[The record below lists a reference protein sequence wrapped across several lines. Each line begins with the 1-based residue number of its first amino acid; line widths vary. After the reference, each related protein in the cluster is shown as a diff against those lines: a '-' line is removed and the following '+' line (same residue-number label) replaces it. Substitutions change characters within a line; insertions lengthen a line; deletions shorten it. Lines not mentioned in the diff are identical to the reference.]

1 MLTWDVF
8 VFVQDTGISV
18 RKRVIKIFRDI
29 CMDQPEFPKIPE
41 MCVRMIRRVND
52 EEGIKVIFLSL
63 KSRVFS
69 MTHSLGEMY
78 IDVDNI
84 MIRMQSK
91 VQRGQGLILCER
103 L

>member
-1 MLTWDVF
+1 
-8 VFVQDTGISV
+8 
-18 RKRVIKIFRDI
+18 
-29 CMDQPEFPKIPE
+29 
-41 MCVRMIRRVND
+41 MCVRMIRRVN

-78 IDVDNI
+78 IDVDNL
-84 MIRMQSK
+84 MIRMPSK
-91 VQRGQGLILCER
+91 VQRGQGLLLCEQ

>member
-1 MLTWDVF
+1 
-8 VFVQDTGISV
+8 
-18 RKRVIKIFRDI
+18 
-29 CMDQPEFPKIPE
+29 MDQPEFPKIPE

-91 VQRGQGLILCER
+91 VQRGQGLIRCVNDCDQSILSAH
-103 L
+103 

>member
-1 MLTWDVF
+1 
-8 VFVQDTGISV
+8 
-18 RKRVIKIFRDI
+18 
-29 CMDQPEFPKIPE
+29 
-41 MCVRMIRRVND
+41 MCVRMIRRVNVND

-78 IDVDNI
+78 IDVDDL
-84 MIRMQSK
+84 MTRMPSK
-91 VQRGQGLILCER
+91 IQRGQGLLLCEQ